1 MQYLGKGGGIKVL
14 PTQPITQYIQA
25 VDVCNSILYDTLTV
39 YATPLGVGDV
49 SESSRVFVYPNP
61 SSNKIIV
68 KSDKRIA
75 NSEKELYNS
84 VGQLIFSTKEN
95 EIDVSRYSKGVYYLK
110 CGAVVRKV
118 VVE

>member
-1 MQYLGKGGGIKVL
+1 M
-14 PTQPITQYIQA
+14 
-25 VDVCNSILYDTLTV
+25 
-39 YATPLGVGDV
+39 TPLPQTNTLDMV
-49 SESSRVFVYPNP
+49 VYPYPCNR
-61 SSNKIIV
+61 KIIV

-84 VGQLIFSTKEN
+84 VGQLILITKEN